1 MSKGRVLS
9 VDYGLKNVGLACCD
23 ELRVTVRPLASI
35 PNRGHRDL
43 LSRLLSTVR
52 EHRISHIIV
61 GMPMNMDGSS
71 GDAARRVE
79 HFMRLMRTELGMS
92 LTAVDERL
100 STIEATELWREMSPR
115 QQRRYRTVDSVA
127 AAFILE
133 RFLAES

>member
-61 GMPMNMDGSS
+61 GMPVNMDGSS

-115 QQRRYRTVDSVA
+115 QQRRCRTVDSVA